1 VCGRKK
7 FTWHKYHLLE
17 DQATGSVSTQ
27 CLATGPINWSIGL
40 TLIST
45 FSCKELAYS
54 DPPMAISTHES
65 VKRWNAILKNPCK
78 MISVSWQPWCALL
91 LWRIEI
97 TIAANKNSEVC
108 SYIQRNSLKI
118 QSIST
123 VPQNINRLASPIWIW
138 TWKQCTEI

>member
-1 VCGRKK
+1 MMYVHQTLLSEWIAKQSRELVERKRTKKPQSGETVCGRKK

-65 VKRWNAILKNPCK
+65 VKRW
-78 MISVSWQPWCALL
+78 
-91 LWRIEI
+91 
-97 TIAANKNSEVC
+97 
-108 SYIQRNSLKI
+108 
-118 QSIST
+118 
-123 VPQNINRLASPIWIW
+123 
-138 TWKQCTEI
+138 